1 MTGDNSMKES
11 KILQTIDNMNEWVGR
26 VASFGYVAILL
37 IQVMEVILRYV
48 FNSPTIWAWDVN
60 AQLFMGVSILGGA
73 YVLLHDAHVRVD
85 VLYGRVSERKKA
97 IFDSISYTL
106 TTLAL
111 AILTWQLADMTW
123 ESWRI
128 QGAGAGAFL
137 HHPSTQSRQ
146 SFLSAYFCYCC
157 RRSPMSYRRLRF
169 LSEQEATRKG
179 EA

>member
-1 MTGDNSMKES
+1 VKES
-11 KILQTIDNMNEWVGR
+11 KILQTIDDMSEWVGR

-37 IQVMEVILRYV
+37 IQVMEVVLRYV

-73 YVLLHDAHVRVD
+73 YVLLHDGHVRVD
-85 VLYGRVSERKKA
+85 VLYGRVSVRKKA

-111 AILTWQLADMTW
+111 SILTWQLADMTL

-128 QGAGAGAFL
+128 KE
-137 HHPSTQSRQ
+137 
-146 SFLSAYFCYCC
+146 
-157 RRSPMSYRRLRF
+157 RSWSLFAPPLYPIKTIFFMGVLLLLLQTMAHVYRRLRS
-169 LSEQEATRKG
+169 LSKQESTEKG